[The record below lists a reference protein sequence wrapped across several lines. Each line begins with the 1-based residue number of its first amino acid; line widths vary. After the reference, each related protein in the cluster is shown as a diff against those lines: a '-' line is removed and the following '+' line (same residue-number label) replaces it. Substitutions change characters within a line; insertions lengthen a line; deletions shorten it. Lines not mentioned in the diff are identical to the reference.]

1 MALARLDHVAAE
13 SYSVVANSGSKVNSL
28 LPAIVVALRS
38 ALILLALTSIS
49 FQDGAPTDGPKR
61 AESGE
66 PEASRVSSA
75 APKETDALHPSLSIE
90 GDERLAVDS
99 ASSVTGTI
107 GEIEVVGTRRPVA
120 VLDPGRPGIVRR
132 PLWLFGRSARGPP
145 NARS

>member
-1 MALARLDHVAAE
+1 MVA
-13 SYSVVANSGSKVNSL
+13 SSVSKVNSL

-75 APKETDALHPSLSIE
+75 APKETDALHPSLPIE

-99 ASSVTGTI
+99 VSRLPGTI
-107 GEIEVVGTRRPVA
+107 GEITIEPIGKTRLLA
-120 VLDPGRPGIVRR
+120 VLDPGQPDVVRR
-132 PLWLFGRSARGPP
+132 PLWLFGRSTRGPP
-145 NARS
+145 NTRS